1 MRFRN
6 LIVLVAC
13 LALVVLAAEA
23 WHENRALLSTQ
34 TLKLFGSEPPLGWVL
49 GALTG
54 AILATAL
61 GVLLING
68 VSNYLRD
75 LGAASE
81 HRFRESIDAK
91 YLRGLEANLAGRHGE
106 ALRIF
111 GEVLDLEPGHAGS
124 LLRAGESCRR
134 LGRVEEAIA
143 HHRRLVDAGLLS
155 GAGAGYPAAA
165 LALSDD
171 YLAAGR
177 RSEARA
183 AIASALQRRGTDA
196 SLLRAQRR
204 LSMEEEDW
212 AGAIAT
218 HEKLLAIKAPLSA
231 EESLLAS
238 ALPYELARAERKA
251 GKNKEASARLLKLRK
266 DQPDF
271 VPGRVLAGDIAA
283 LEQKDAEAAVDLWQE
298 GFAATRQPVFL
309 QRIEDLLIAGG
320 DPEQALAVFR
330 AAAAEF
336 PDHLL
341 VRFYLAKLLFR
352 LELRQEAERE
362 FQRLAAQL
370 PDSPTVRYYLARLAE
385 RRGDSAGAASLYRGV
400 IRDARALEI
409 HYRCAHC
416 HERHTEWADRCPA
429 CRSFASLAV
438 EWRDPSAQRE
448 LPVERP
454 DYLPGER

>member
-6 LIVLVAC
+6 LIVFVVC
-13 LALVVLAAEA
+13 LALVVLAAEV
-23 WHENRALLSTQ
+23 WHENRELLSAQSLT
-34 TLKLFGSEPPLGWVL
+34 LFGYAVPLGRVL

-54 AILATAL
+54 AVIAAAL

-75 LGAASE
+75 LGSASE
-81 HRFRESIDAK
+81 HRFRESLDAK

-111 GEVLDLEPGHAGS
+111 GEVLDLEPGHAGA

-143 HHRRLVDAGLLS
+143 HHRRLVDHGSLS
-155 GAGAGYPAAA
+155 GAEHPAAA

-183 AIASALQRRGTDA
+183 TLAAALLRHGADA
-196 SLLRAQRR
+196 ALLRAQRR

-212 AGAIAT
+212 AAAIAT
-218 HEKLLAIKAPLSA
+218 HEKLLALRAPLPA
-231 EESLLAS
+231 DEALLAC

-251 GKNKEASARLLKLRK
+251 GKSKEAAARLLKLRK
-266 DQPDF
+266 EQPAF
-271 VPGRVLAGDIAA
+271 IAGWVLAGDLAA
-283 LEQKDAEAAVDLWQE
+283 FEQKDAAAAVDLWQD

-336 PDHLL
+336 PEQLL
-341 VRFYLAKLLFR
+341 IRFYLAKLLFR

-362 FQRLAAQL
+362 FQRLTAQL
-370 PDSPTVRYYLARLAE
+370 PDSPTVRYFLARLAE
-385 RRGDSAGAASLYRGV
+385 RRGDTAGAASLYRGV

-416 HERHTEWADRCPA
+416 HERQLEWADRCPA

-448 LPVERP
+448 RPLERP
-454 DYLPGER
+454 DYLPNAS

>member
-6 LIVLVAC
+6 LLVFIAC
-13 LALVVLAAEA
+13 LALVVLAAEV
-23 WHENRALLSTQ
+23 WRQNRELLSAQ
-34 TLKLFGSEPPLGWVL
+34 SLSLFGYALPLGRVL

-54 AILATAL
+54 AVIAAAL

-81 HRFRESIDAK
+81 HRFRESLDAK

-111 GEVLDLEPGHAGS
+111 GEVLDLDPGHAGA

-143 HHRRLVDAGLLS
+143 HHRRLADSAPQDA
-155 GAGAGYPAAA
+155 AAA

-183 AIASALQRRGTDA
+183 ALATALQRRGGDA

-218 HEKLLAIKAPLSA
+218 HEKLLALKAPLPA
-231 EESLLAS
+231 DEALLAC

-251 GKNKEASARLLKLRK
+251 GKSKEAAVRLLKLRK
-266 DQPDF
+266 EQPLF
-271 VPGRVLAGDIAA
+271 VAGRVLAGDIAA
-283 LEQKDAEAAVDLWQE
+283 LEQKDAEGAVNLWQD

-385 RRGDSAGAASLYRGV
+385 RRGDAAGAAVLYRGV

-416 HERHTEWADRCPA
+416 HQRQAEWADRCPA

-438 EWRDPSAQRE
+438 EWRDPTAQRA

-454 DYLPGER
+454 DYLSGES